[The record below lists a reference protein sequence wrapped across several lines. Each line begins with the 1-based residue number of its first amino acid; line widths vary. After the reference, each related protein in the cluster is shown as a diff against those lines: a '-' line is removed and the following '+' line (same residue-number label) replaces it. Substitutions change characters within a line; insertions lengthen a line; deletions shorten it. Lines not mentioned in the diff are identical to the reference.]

1 MDRGIADQA
10 NAVGG
15 AVGDGYREASEF
27 AARGPSQARF
37 LKLYRL
43 LSIVAWPLLLL
54 YYLLMVLIG
63 RKYRGNF
70 LYRMGLKPP
79 RRLPPGERIWFH
91 ALSVGE
97 TLSVVPLVRAVRRL
111 CPSLEIIFSTA
122 TEAGQEI
129 ARKRLTGD
137 INHLLYLP
145 HDFPFIADLYVQ
157 RLHPALFVL
166 VETDIWPN
174 LLHSLKSRNIGT
186 ALVNARLSPRS
197 ADRFRNL
204 SRFFSPCDCFDLIFP
219 QSSQDRQRFLELGA
233 TCGQMQG
240 PGNLKFDSLSPLVS
254 GEEQNDL
261 RTAAGIAAGRLVWIA
276 GSTHPGE
283 ESMLLQVHR
292 KLQTVYPDLLLII
305 APRQVA
311 RKDEI
316 AALAKNLGLTTAARS
331 AGVSEGNRDV
341 YLLDTLGELGK
352 FYALAD
358 VAFIG
363 GSLVPFGGHNP
374 LEAIAQSKPC
384 IWGPHLFNFRD
395 LEAGLLTAGCGAQ
408 VSTEAQLLSVLQ
420 DWLGDAAFREQAR
433 QNAKR
438 FLASSTGCAQRIAQV
453 LCETMDCSRRRG
465 H

>member
-10 NAVGG
+10 NAAGG
-15 AVGDGYREASEF
+15 AVGDRYREALGL
-27 AARGPSQARF
+27 AARDQSQARF

-43 LSIVAWPLLLL
+43 LGIVAWPLLLL
-54 YYLLMVLIG
+54 YYLLMLLVG
-63 RKYRGNF
+63 RKYRGNC
-70 LYRMGLKPP
+70 LHRLGLKPP

-111 CPSLEIIFSTA
+111 CPGFEIIFSTA

-129 ARKRLTGD
+129 ARKRLAEE

-145 HDFPFIADLYVQ
+145 HDFPFITDLYVQ

-174 LLHSLKSRNIGT
+174 LLHALKIRNTCT

-197 ADRFRNL
+197 AKRFRAL
-204 SRFFSPCDCFDLIFP
+204 SRFFSPFHCFDLIFP

-233 TCGQMQG
+233 VPGQIQS
-240 PGNLKFDSLSPLVS
+240 PGNLKFDSLSPPLS
-254 GEEQNDL
+254 ARERDDL
-261 RTAAGIAAGRLVWIA
+261 RRALGIAAGRPVWIA

-283 ESMLLQVHR
+283 ESILLRVHR
-292 KLQTVYPDLLLII
+292 KLRTVYQDLLLII
-305 APRQVA
+305 APRQVG

-316 AALAKNLGLTTAARS
+316 AALALNLGLSTAAHS
-331 AGVSEGNRDV
+331 AATPGANCEV

-352 FYALAD
+352 FYALAH

-363 GSLVPFGGHNP
+363 GSLTSFGGHNP
-374 LEAIAQSKPC
+374 LEAVAQQTPC
-384 IWGPHLFNFRD
+384 VWGPHLFNFRE
-395 LEAGLLTAGCGAQ
+395 LEARLLTAGCAAQ
-408 VSTEAQLLSVLQ
+408 VATEEQLQHVLH
-420 DWLGDAAFREQAR
+420 DWLGNAAFREKAR
-433 QNAKR
+433 QDAVR
-438 FLASSTGCAQRIAQV
+438 FLASSTGCAPRIASV
-453 LCETMDCSRRRG
+453 LSERMDCVRRRP
-465 H
+465 